1 MGKVKNTIPVIDIC
15 NLDGDANGRK
25 NILAADL
32 ATYITAHPA
41 LHKPHR
47 HSCYHFVLFTDG
59 VGSHSIDFEQFRVKP
74 GQVYFMAPGQVH
86 SWNFKNNI
94 NGYIVNFSEDL
105 ITALLHN
112 KQYLQQFSFF
122 KGIAADS
129 VVNLTGAALQQ
140 AKTICSNIIAETAG
154 NNALQTDMIS
164 SLLISFFITV
174 QRESRLSP
182 SRKELPQSM
191 LVLSN
196 FRSLVD
202 EHFTEMKLPKE
213 YAALLYITPN
223 HLNALC
229 NDLLGKSAGEVIRD
243 RVLLEAKRLLVN
255 AGSNISEIAYSLG
268 FIDNSHFSKFF
279 KKYEGL
285 TPEAFR
291 KNILKEV

>member
-15 NLDGDANGRK
+15 NLDSNANDRK

-32 ATYITAHPA
+32 ATYITDHPA
-41 LHKPHR
+41 LHNPHR

-74 GQVYFMAPGQVH
+74 GQVYFMVPGQVH
-86 SWNFKNNI
+86 SWNFKSNI
-94 NGYIVNFSEDL
+94 NGFIVNFSEDL
-105 ITALLHN
+105 ISAFLHN

-122 KGIAADS
+122 KGVAADS
-129 VVNLTGAALQQ
+129 VINLPVSALQE
-140 AKTICSNIIAETAG
+140 AATICKHIITETADDK
-154 NNALQTDMIS
+154 LLHTDMIN
-164 SLLISFFITV
+164 SLLISFFIIV
-174 QRESRLSP
+174 QRECKLP
-182 SRKELPQSM
+182 VGKIDIPQSM

-202 EHFTEMKLPKE
+202 EHFTEMKLPKD
-213 YAALLYITPN
+213 YASLLYITPN

-229 NDLLGKSAGEVIRD
+229 TDLLGRSAGEVIRD

-268 FIDNSHFSKFF
+268 FTDNSHFSKFF